1 MNIVTVTETQSYTV
15 DWAALA
21 LAVERRVIAK
31 LQQDLLNWPDDLSMR
46 EMLVADAAD
55 GMAVCVLVEQGK
67 WREAE
72 SKLWHMDT
80 AARDYIWEFL
90 EAELGADELEFIR
103 QQNG

>member
-1 MNIVTVTETQSYTV
+1 MVTVRETKSVTV

-21 LAVERRVIAK
+21 LAVERRVLAK
-31 LQQDLLNWPDDLSMR
+31 LQQDLMNWPNDLSMR

-72 SKLWHMDT
+72 SKLWRMAT
-80 AARDYIWEFL
+80 AARDYVWEFL
-90 EAELGADELEFIR
+90 EAELGEGELQLIR
-103 QQNG
+103 QNNG